1 MVSAHMI
8 SRIYHHVGHD
18 NYLEVESKD
27 NGWVHSRIMHSKDY
41 NKPRAF
47 SPIYPGVYACP
58 EEDLSGVLKKAQTGD
73 FGLWGS
79 EEDY

>member
-1 MVSAHMI
+1 M
-8 SRIYHHVGHD
+8 Y
-18 NYLEVESKD
+18 
-27 NGWVHSRIMHSKDY
+27 SKDY

-58 EEDLSGVLKKAQTGD
+58 EEDLLGVLEKAKSGE